1 LIFSFFCIKTKGQ
14 RKANRKT
21 VQIDLIVRVMH
32 LIDGK
37 KPCTQFF
44 LLNNHLTFDFYN
56 FIFHCRDSF
65 VEYYIKLLFMK
76 KIILIAFSF
85 LFSYSLVSA
94 QQKECGT
101 MEYHEYLKNQD
112 PQLEK
117 KILKNEQAMQ
127 NWIKTHPSSKSTKTT
142 IITIPVV
149 VHVVYNNSTENI
161 STAQILSAIEI
172 INKDY
177 RRLNAD
183 TSATPSVFS
192 VLGADCGIEFCL
204 ATTDPNGNSTSG
216 ITRTATS
223 QTSFSGG
230 TFNGV
235 SWSNDVVK
243 YTSSGGIDAWN
254 TSQYLNIWV
263 CDVNGFNG
271 YAQMPGGPSS
281 SDGVVIDFT
290 RFGNFTA
297 GMTSYKI
304 RTTTHEIGHW
314 LNLSHIWGNNMDQTS
329 NCGDDFCNDTPT
341 ESSSTYGCGT
351 FPYNAFNACNSGPNG
366 EMYMNFMDYTDCR
379 NIFTQD
385 QKTRMI
391 AAINIFKPAFLN
403 TVCQAGVVYGCTDPL
418 ACNYSPL
425 ANVNVDCNYT
435 TCAGC
440 LDTTSYSY
448 DPLAT
453 ISDPALCS
461 YCDVSAST
469 VVVGASS
476 SSALDGSIDVSI
488 AGWNCTSPASLASN
502 LAAATGNPAS
512 GSSGVMF
519 NMINTSGTPL
529 TITGISQGSC
539 GFYTGIASSYNIYYY
554 PGSYVPQIGSSSGW
568 VALASN
574 AGSTLYG
581 GGTLTNPVYSTV
593 IPMTAVT
600 IPAGATYGFYL
611 GLNGT
616 LSYTIATG
624 TGGVTPWGSN
634 GALTITAGHGGNFP
648 NPTYTPRAPLIQV
661 YYETNNSALTYAWS
675 NGATT
680 EDLSGLAP
688 GTYSVTATDCNGC
701 TASATVDV
709 GLAGLSEEGLN
720 AIFIHPNPANDLLY
734 FSETADI
741 VEVFD
746 FHGRIVKT
754 TVNTNNVDVNY
765 LAAGAYSIR
774 LTIKDA
780 VTVHRFVKE

>member
-1 LIFSFFCIKTKGQ
+1 
-14 RKANRKT
+14 
-21 VQIDLIVRVMH
+21 
-32 LIDGK
+32 
-37 KPCTQFF
+37 
-44 LLNNHLTFDFYN
+44 
-56 FIFHCRDSF
+56 
-65 VEYYIKLLFMK
+65 MK
-76 KIILIAFSF
+76 KIILVTISF

-94 QQKECGT
+94 QKKECGT
-101 MEYHEYLKNQD
+101 MEYLEYLKTQD
-112 PQLEK
+112 PKLENLM
-117 KILKNEQAMQ
+117 LKNEQAMQ

-161 STAQILSAIEI
+161 STAQILSGIDI
-172 INKDY
+172 INKDF

-183 TSATPSVFS
+183 TSATPSVFAA
-192 VLGADCGIEFCL
+192 LGADCGIEFCL

-235 SWSNDVVK
+235 SWSDDIVK

-281 SDGVVIDFT
+281 SDGVVVDFT

-297 GMTSYKI
+297 GMTSFKI
-304 RTTTHEIGHW
+304 RTASHEIGHW
-314 LNLSHIWGNNMDQTS
+314 LNLSHIWGNNMALTS

-341 ESSSTYGCGT
+341 ESAATYGCGT
-351 FPYNAFNACNSGPNG
+351 FPYNAFNACNSGANG

-403 TVCQAGVVYGCTDPL
+403 TVCQAGIVYGCTDTL

-440 LDTTSYSY
+440 MDEAAYSY

-453 ISDPALCS
+453 ISDTASCS

-476 SSALDGSIDVSI
+476 SSALDGSVDVSI
-488 AGWNCTSPASLASN
+488 AGWNCNAPASVASN
-502 LAAATGNPAS
+502 LAPASGNPAS

-519 NMINTSGTPL
+519 NMINTSGNPL

-611 GLNGT
+611 GLNGI

-634 GALTITAGHGGNFP
+634 GALTITAGHGGDFP
-648 NPTYTPRAPLIQV
+648 NPTYTPRAPLIKV

-701 TASATVDV
+701 IASATVEV
-709 GLAGLSEEGLN
+709 GVISGLSEESLN
-720 AIFIHPNPANDLLY
+720 AVFVHPNPANDVLF
-734 FSETADI
+734 FSKTADKA
-741 VEVFD
+741 EVFD
-746 FHGRIVKT
+746 LHGRIVKT
-754 TVNTNNVDVNY
+754 TVNANNVDVNY

>member
-1 LIFSFFCIKTKGQ
+1 
-14 RKANRKT
+14 
-21 VQIDLIVRVMH
+21 
-32 LIDGK
+32 
-37 KPCTQFF
+37 
-44 LLNNHLTFDFYN
+44 
-56 FIFHCRDSF
+56 
-65 VEYYIKLLFMK
+65 MK
-76 KIILIAFSF
+76 KIILVTISF

-94 QQKECGT
+94 QKKECGT
-101 MEYHEYLKNQD
+101 MEYLEYLKTQD
-112 PQLEK
+112 PKLENLM
-117 KILKNEQAMQ
+117 LKNEHAMQ

-183 TSATPSVFS
+183 TSATPSVFAA
-192 VLGADCGIEFCL
+192 LGADCGIEFCL

-223 QTSFSGG
+223 QTSFSAG
-230 TFNGV
+230 TYTGV
-235 SWSNDVVK
+235 IYSDDGVK
-243 YTSSGGIDAWN
+243 YTSQGGIDAWN

-263 CDVNGFNG
+263 CDINGYNG
-271 YAQMPGGPSS
+271 YATFPGSPAS
-281 SDGVVIDFT
+281 SDGVVVDFT

-297 GMTSYKI
+297 GSTSFMI
-304 RTTTHEIGHW
+304 RTASHEIGHW
-314 LNLSHIWGNNMDQTS
+314 LNLNHTWGENWLTTS

-341 ESSSTYGCGT
+341 ESAATYGCGT

-391 AAINIFKPAFLN
+391 AAINLFRPAFLN
-403 TVCQAGVVYGCTDPL
+403 TVCQAGLVYGCTDPL

-440 LDTTSYSY
+440 MDEAAYSY

-453 ISDPALCS
+453 ISDSASCL
-461 YCDVSAST
+461 YCDLSAAT
-469 VVVGASS
+469 GVVDASS
-476 SSALDGSIDVSI
+476 ASALDGSVDLSVE
-488 AGWNCTSPASLASN
+488 GWNCITSASMASN
-502 LAAATGNPAS
+502 LAAYSTGS
-512 GSSGVMF
+512 TGIMF
-519 NMINTSGTPL
+519 NMINTFGNPL
-529 TITGISQGSC
+529 TITGISQGSY
-539 GFYTGIASSYNIYYY
+539 GNYFGTATSYNIYYY
-554 PGSYVPQIGSSSGW
+554 PGSYIPQIGNANGW
-568 VALASN
+568 VTLASN
-574 AGSTLYG
+574 AGGIVPS
-581 GGTLTNPVYSTV
+581 GGTPTVPVYSGA

-616 LSYTIATG
+616 LTYSIAAG
-624 TGGVTPWGSN
+624 TAGVTPWGSN
-634 GALTITAGHGGNFP
+634 GALTITVGHSSSFP
-648 NPTYTPRAPLIQV
+648 IVVNTPRAPLIKV
-661 YYETNNSALTYAWS
+661 HYEIQPWNSITYEWS
-675 NGATT
+675 NGATS

-701 TASATVDV
+701 IASATVEV
-709 GLAGLSEEGLN
+709 GVISGLSEESLN
-720 AIFIHPNPANDLLY
+720 TVFIHPNPANETLY
-734 FSETADI
+734 FSKKADKA
-741 VEVFD
+741 EVLD
-746 FHGRIVKT
+746 LHGRIVKT
-754 TVNTNNVDVNY
+754 TVNANNVDVNY
-765 LAAGAYSIR
+765 LSAGAYSIR
-774 LTIKDA
+774 LMIKDA